1 MLIEFEWTEEKRLRT
16 LAERQLDFRDAQ
28 RFFDGR
34 PLYTYLS
41 PRGDETRSVSVG
53 LLDGRYV
60 AVVWTD
66 RDGSRRVISM
76 RRARRGEERTL
87 RALYQ

>member
-1 MLIEFEWTEEKRLRT
+1 MLIEFERTEDKRLRT
-16 LAERQLDFRDAQ
+16 LNERELDFRDAE

-41 PRGDETRSVSVG
+41 PCCDETRSVSVG

-60 AVVWTD
+60 AIVWMD
-66 RDGSRRVISM
+66 RDGVRRIISM